1 MDQFWPIYSY
11 PRLKLKCLGL
21 LLCVTKSK
29 NGPNHLFIC
38 QYQCFKEWVRL
49 FLDFQPPLV
58 NTTNVLFEYWTI
70 DATVNFFSEETIII
84 WIWPSCIFSQIL
96 SLSLSMISVLA
107 HFDFRK
113 MSDIS
118 KSSYT
123 PINTKWRGTT
133 IVWAIVTTARG
144 STWAPRSGSA
154 HIGSIFHSKTLN
166 KKIPDLLL
174 EEAPEE
180 NHL

>member
-21 LLCVTKSK
+21 LLSVTKSK

-58 NTTNVLFEYWTI
+58 NTTNVLFEYWTV

-96 SLSLSMISVLA
+96 SLSLWYLCLLI
-107 HFDFRK
+107 
-113 MSDIS
+113 
-118 KSSYT
+118 
-123 PINTKWRGTT
+123 
-133 IVWAIVTTARG
+133 
-144 STWAPRSGSA
+144 
-154 HIGSIFHSKTLN
+154 SIFEKCPTYRKVVTHLSTPNGGGRPLSGPSLRLPGGPPGPQGPGPLILGPSS
-166 KKIPDLLL
+166 IPK
-174 EEAPEE
+174 P
-180 NHL
+180 